1 MNKFC
6 GACGAP
12 IHEGAA
18 FCGSCGAS
26 TQQASSPAPQAE
38 HQPVVPPAA
47 VAPTPQ
53 PEFQPVA
60 AQPIPTPAPASAAKS
75 SSPWIKIAIVV
86 VLIIFAV
93 GAMAVGGVIYVAH
106 KVSQKAQEYK
116 REVLGESPAPGGAA
130 SEAPGTG
137 GVQPAAATA
146 DEKSPAV
153 TGDACRL
160 LSKDDVSS
168 AIGVT
173 IVETQASD
181 NGCSYLAKG
190 TATDMVAKHT
200 AAMIGAKGADK
211 KTQGMVEQFARVIG
225 DSAPKEE
232 TKGTETAD
240 GNVVVLSFS
249 IESNS
254 GREEMHLN
262 AKVLGGLGP
271 AQQALDN
278 IGDEA
283 FAEADAM
290 MFVRKGDRLIRIM
303 YSSCPCITDAIKP
316 LAKEIVA
323 NL

>member
-1 MNKFC
+1 MSNFC
-6 GACGAP
+6 EKCGAP
-12 IHEGAA
+12 LHEGAG

-26 TQQASSPAPQAE
+26 TQQAAAPSAQAGY
-38 HQPVVPPAA
+38 
-47 VAPTPQ
+47 
-53 PEFQPVA
+53 QPVA
-60 AQPIPTPAPASAAKS
+60 SPPASAAPPAFQPMGQPAAGQSASTAAPAKS
-75 SSPWIKIAIVV
+75 SSPWLKIVIVV
-86 VLIIFAV
+86 VIIIFAV

-116 REVLGESPAPGGAA
+116 REVLGESPAPGAA
-130 SEAPGTG
+130 PSEAPRGG
-137 GVQPAAATA
+137 GVLPATA
-146 DEKSPAV
+146 VTDEKSPPV
-153 TGDACRL
+153 TGNACRL
-160 LSKDDVSS
+160 LSKEDVSS

-190 TATDMVAKHT
+190 TAADMVAKHT

-211 KTQGMVEQFARVIG
+211 KTQGMIEQFAGAIG
-225 DSAPKEE
+225 NSMPKEE

-240 GNVVVLSFS
+240 GNVVVLAFA
-249 IESNS
+249 IENNS

-271 AQQALDN
+271 AQQVLDG

-290 MFVRKGDRLIRIM
+290 MFVRKGDKLIRIM

-316 LAKEIVA
+316 LAKELVA